1 MKKLIGIIIWAIAL
15 FLVSGFESIK
25 AEGEDVNKENGEVV
39 VLDKDDF
46 VNKVYNYKENPREW
60 VYEGKKP
67 CIVDFYADWCGPCKV
82 MSPILKELATEYKN
96 DIIVYKINVDKNR
109 EVARAFGIR
118 SVPTLLFI
126 PAEGIPMVNEG
137 ALPKGT
143 LVQQIETF
151 LLQE

>member
-1 MKKLIGIIIWAIAL
+1 MKKVIGIIIWAVSL
-15 FLVSGFESIK
+15 FSLSSFASVK
-25 AEGEDVNKENGEVV
+25 AEENDVNKEDGKVV
-39 VLDKDDF
+39 VLNKTDF

-60 VYEGKKP
+60 VYEGEKP
-67 CIVDFYADWCGPCKV
+67 CIVDFYADWCGPCRV
-82 MSPILKELATEYKN
+82 MSPILKELAEEYKN

-126 PAEGIPMVNEG
+126 PAEGIPMINEG

-143 LVQQIETF
+143 LVQQIKTF
-151 LLQE
+151 LLQK